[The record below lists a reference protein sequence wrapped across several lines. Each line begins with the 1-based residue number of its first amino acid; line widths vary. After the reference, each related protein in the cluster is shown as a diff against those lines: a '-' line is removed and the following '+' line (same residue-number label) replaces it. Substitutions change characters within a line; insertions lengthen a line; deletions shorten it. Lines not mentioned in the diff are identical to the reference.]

1 MHYLWLDDALPV
13 VWWESAKGIEYCP
26 YNAMRFTDVNQ
37 PGFRLKLP
45 MLLDDFVTHIEGHSK
60 DIRDALLEFWIVSVG
75 QKLSGAV
82 SQLRDVKKREDTEHN
97 EEHKA
102 ANKSSKRNL
111 KAIVNDADGDSDV
124 DDDET
129 IPVSEEHA
137 MFQKALKTRLQLEG
151 IEDNPNDRKPSNVN
165 WGKDAN
171 APEKKSRYNN
181 NLNPNLSP

>member
-1 MHYLWLDDALPV
+1 
-13 VWWESAKGIEYCP
+13 
-26 YNAMRFTDVNQ
+26 MRFTDVNQ

-75 QKLSGAV
+75 QRLSGAV
-82 SQLRDVKKREDTEHN
+82 SQLRDVKKREVTEHN

-102 ANKSSKRNL
+102 ARTSSKRSL
-111 KAIVNDADGDSDV
+111 KPIITDAEGDSDV

-129 IPVSEEHA
+129 APVSEEHV
-137 MFQKALKTRLQLEG
+137 MFQQALKTRLQLEG
-151 IEDNPNDRKPSNVN
+151 IEDNPADRKPSNVN

-171 APEKKSRYNN
+171 APEKKSRYDS
-181 NLNPNLSP
+181 LTPYWHSRPILSLINQDI